1 MIQVTPT
8 TTSVY
13 VPRTAITPLGVIA
26 HSWSSS
32 PISGLR
38 EVTDENGLPN
48 KFKKRKNNM
57 VVKPAWIKNHDS
69 LILVEYFFNK
79 MQSHLLL
86 IQFRVVFG

>member
-13 VPRTAITPLGVIA
+13 VPRTATAPLGVAA

-38 EVTDENGLPN
+38 EETDENGLPN
-48 KFKKRKNNM
+48 RFKKRKNNM
-57 VVKPAWIKNHDS
+57 VVKPAWIKKSLFHDS
-69 LILVEYFFNK
+69 LILVE
-79 MQSHLLL
+79 
-86 IQFRVVFG
+86 

>member
-13 VPRTAITPLGVIA
+13 VPRTAITPL
-26 HSWSSS
+26 
-32 PISGLR
+32 GLR

-57 VVKPAWIKNHDS
+57 VVKPAWIKN
-69 LILVEYFFNK
+69 LFFMIL
-79 MQSHLLL
+79 
-86 IQFRVVFG
+86 

>member
-48 KFKKRKNNM
+48 KFKKEKTT
-57 VVKPAWIKNHDS
+57 W
-69 LILVEYFFNK
+69 
-79 MQSHLLL
+79 LLNQL
-86 IQFRVVFG
+86 G

>member
-32 PISGLR
+32 PISGLG

-57 VVKPAWIKNHDS
+57 VVKPAWIKN
-69 LILVEYFFNK
+69 LFFMIL
-79 MQSHLLL
+79 
-86 IQFRVVFG
+86 